1 MLSKTLDM
9 VFKTTYNTV
18 INLKEENM
26 SFKIIA
32 DSAANIPA
40 TEAKKYKI
48 DILSFVN
55 IVNGREITCYDESLS
70 YEEERIKGKE
80 YYDAVRNGAEVKTSL
95 INSAHFAKVF
105 EEAVKNGED
114 ILYVSLSKNISGTFQ
129 AATIAKE
136 MILEDYPKAKIEI
149 IDSLNASLGQGLHCI
164 YASILRDKG
173 QDIDTVAGIL
183 RNNVKK
189 MNGVFTV
196 ADLKYLAKTGR
207 ITGAKALMGNML
219 SIKPILRGN
228 ANGYIVEFK
237 KTRGRRKS
245 LDELAKLLIDNIENP
260 EEQIIGIAHADA
272 YEEALAVAD
281 KIKNA
286 VHPKEIM
293 ITTYDYCTGSHVG
306 PDTIALFFMAKDRE
320 LGGDAEA

>member
-1 MLSKTLDM
+1 
-9 VFKTTYNTV
+9 
-18 INLKEENM
+18 M

-164 YASILRDKG
+164 YAVSYTHL
-173 QDIDTVAGIL
+173 TL
-183 RNNVKK
+183 P
-189 MNGVFTV
+189 T
-196 ADLKYLAKTGR
+196 
-207 ITGAKALMGNML
+207 KA
-219 SIKPILRGN
+219 
-228 ANGYIVEFK
+228 
-237 KTRGRRKS
+237 
-245 LDELAKLLIDNIENP
+245 
-260 EEQIIGIAHADA
+260 
-272 YEEALAVAD
+272 
-281 KIKNA
+281 
-286 VHPKEIM
+286 
-293 ITTYDYCTGSHVG
+293 
-306 PDTIALFFMAKDRE
+306 
-320 LGGDAEA
+320 